1 MREFLERYL
10 HEHVKIVKIDDFVID
25 GFIERVTD
33 DCILFSSKGRERVI
47 KFEAIRE
54 VVPLD
59 RGRR

>member
-1 MREFLERYL
+1 MRELLLRYL
-10 HEHVKIVKIDDFVID
+10 NEHVKIVKTDNFVID
-25 GFIERVTD
+25 GIIEKVTE

-54 VVPLD
+54 VVPLE

>member
-1 MREFLERYL
+1 MRELLLRYL
-10 HEHVKIVKIDDFVID
+10 HEHVRIVKMDDFVID
-25 GFIERVTD
+25 GIIDKVTE

-54 VVPLD
+54 VVPLE